1 MLHLS
6 PEEMI
11 ARARGDLRI
20 GAPVAVEVSDASAVV
35 VAAETATQD
44 RLDALW
50 KIAADGLDIAVTRRR
65 AETLKARA
73 YDGDLARIA
82 LTETHRA
89 GDAHAIADASDC
101 AIDAAAMLRNS

>member
-65 AETLKARA
+65 AAVVGMDGRDRTLTLQYRSVHPV
-73 YDGDLARIA
+73 R
-82 LTETHRA
+82 HSRFV
-89 GDAHAIADASDC
+89 
-101 AIDAAAMLRNS
+101 AACSGICL